1 MTTTNNNREYAI
13 RLYYEV
19 READNSINCKTAYE
33 VFDNMQD
40 AANYAIDFIAN
51 NPDANIRLT
60 NEHFNGSQISVYGD
74 SPTKHYDLTD
84 ADINAV
90 RNVEVNE
97 ADVEDYAVTEEA
109 QNVATNSEIRNAN
122 IASGNYDD
130 YIYCGN
136 DHGFKLFEFVTFKNH
151 SIVYID
157 SPRYGLT
164 LNTTFRGNR
173 VFKHN
178 GRRIAAKAVAE
189 IYMNSE
195 RADEQDKIFRAY
207 FANIPD
213 KRGCFEV
220 WVHLTY
226 ADGREH
232 KYMFE
237 FNQTKQVEQFKQEVQ
252 SFAAANNTPCQI
264 FVRTQHYKSKVT
276 AWVDPHQYGEPGNLE
291 QPRDISVYCND
302 DTPNIKHRFLVD
314 IYFENTDT
322 CNCITKSSFHAN
334 SCDAANFIINFAAKH
349 PNRKIL
355 DVKIRDWENI
365 YTSYQLSEAD
375 FYALYPFV
383 EDDFAREYAQ
393 AATATDR
400 IRKIDPDAEIIF
412 AADEPVAERFILT
425 TGDNSCANCAT
436 AAEAEDLFYQLQDDK
451 PAPTVKP
458 AARSE
463 LPYSITFPNGEDL
476 WSLDGKWN
484 HIASDKYG
492 ADIYRN
498 GLTGE
503 PEFVIRYSDDDKRW
517 ATAEEFFAEMVKRGA
532 CTIDEPPIDEPPAD
546 DFKAQLSAL
555 KAKAADAHNAEQ
567 AAQRLLDEAEAAYK
581 KAEDSHRD
589 AYLDAHNADVAIK
602 KFLADKAKELRDN
615 LLDDDIFNGK
625 IAIIAQGG
633 KRFDEPELG
642 QIWIDVTPDQK
653 FLINSCTKFFATYDT
668 PAQVTAAVELLRDAI
683 KRGDSEFAFP
693 TVAELEATDAV
704 NKLNAAAPE
713 GWSVVPDP
721 DNKKFFVKTGGKS
734 VAEID
739 SLALAKV
746 LPPDKFFARF
756 TPLTD
761 DEPNQRYADQL
772 YQEYL
777 ELLDMRDNLSDDPE
791 RLKVIDGL
799 IRDLEREMLAA
810 RLDLPTSTPTT
821 AC

>member
-19 READNSINCKTAYE
+19 READNSLNCKTSYK

-74 SPTKHYDLTD
+74 SSSTNYDLTD

-97 ADVEDYAVTEEA
+97 VDVEDYAVTEEA
-109 QNVATNSEIRNAN
+109 QDVATNSEIRNAN
-122 IASGNYDD
+122 TASGNYSET
-130 YIYCGN
+130 IYTDVRNGR
-136 DHGFKLFEFVTFKNH
+136 KIFESVTYKNH
-151 SIVYID
+151 SIVRIE
-157 SPRYGLT
+157 SLRYGLT
-164 LNTTFRGNR
+164 LDTTFRGNK

-189 IYMNSE
+189 VYMNRE

-207 FANIPD
+207 FANIPNN
-213 KRGCFEV
+213 RGCFEV
-220 WVHLTY
+220 WAFLTY
-226 ADGREH
+226 ADGKEH
-232 KYMFE
+232 TYMFK

-252 SFAAANNTPCQI
+252 SFAADNNTPCQI
-264 FVRTQHYKSKVT
+264 YVKIRPYKSNVT

-291 QPRDISVYCND
+291 QPRDISVYCNEPATNVTAD
-302 DTPNIKHRFLVD
+302 EDTV
-314 IYFENTDT
+314 
-322 CNCITKSSFHAN
+322 
-334 SCDAANFIINFAAKH
+334 FAAYEAAINGDRAYVLKAQELFTAH
-349 PNRKIL
+349 ADGDTLRSFQLDYAQDRKQYG
-355 DVKIRDWENI
+355 ENI
-365 YTSYQLSEAD
+365 SQALRALGDNRSEGYNEKLQSLIDTWVAESDKVLTVNKSIFNQRLIEALIQKFDEHREHVNEPATPTVAELEAEIANNLRAIDEAYTELEAIEAEVGDEDCLTPQEHIDYLND
-375 FYALYPFV
+375 FIAECRERV
-383 EDDFAREYAQ
+383 NECRDQIDSIKAEGDFAREYAQ
-393 AATATDR
+393 AAAATDR

-412 AADEPVAERFILT
+412 AADEP
-425 TGDNSCANCAT
+425 
-436 AAEAEDLFYQLQDDK
+436 
-451 PAPTVKP
+451 
-458 AARSE
+458 
-463 LPYSITFPNGEDL
+463 
-476 WSLDGKWN
+476 
-484 HIASDKYG
+484 
-492 ADIYRN
+492 
-498 GLTGE
+498 
-503 PEFVIRYSDDDKRW
+503 
-517 ATAEEFFAEMVKRGA
+517 
-532 CTIDEPPIDEPPAD
+532 PAD
-546 DFKAQLSAL
+546 DFKAKLAAL

-633 KRFDEPELG
+633 KRFNKPELG
-642 QIWIDVTPDQK
+642 QIWIDFREEESQ
-653 FLINSCTKFFATYDT
+653 LIIFSSWNNFAIYDT

-683 KRGDSEFAFP
+683 KHGDKEFAFP
-693 TVAELEATDAV
+693 TVAELEATDTV
-704 NKLNAAAPE
+704 DRLNAAAPE

-721 DNKKFFVKTGGKS
+721 DNKKFFVKAGGKS

-810 RLDLPTSTPTT
+810 RLDLPTSTPTST
-821 AC
+821 C